1 MMFTVLMI
9 MRERWVLLNTAVRHR
24 RCSDDIPSSIFFPQ
38 KCFLF
43 ALNVTSFFAGRRCWS
58 PGGAWCCDVG
68 SCQRRI
74 DAVVLS
80 TGPESWI
87 FADGDAVDIG
97 CRWTWRCG
105 TPITGCNG
113 PVHRRRAVSARL
125 ISVAPVPRGA
135 ARASG
140 RRSDASQRASA
151 RPCTASLPGG
161 SVAAPGPYVACVELL
176 RRFRLWTS
184 RWRAR
189 AR

>member
-1 MMFTVLMI
+1 MSQAF
-9 MRERWVLLNTAVRHR
+9 
-24 RCSDDIPSSIFFPQ
+24 SQDD
-38 KCFLF
+38 
-43 ALNVTSFFAGRRCWS
+43 VVGS

-151 RPCTASLPGG
+151 RPCTASLLGG